1 MCISDRVYGADEP
14 TSEEEF
20 FRHREEPRLC
30 AARARGLR
38 GSATHILRHG
48 SADVLSS
55 GECVVEVAQA
65 TLQSHR
71 LCLLG
76 LGEQAVGYE
85 VVAADRI
92 AGDTMHR
99 FYSCLILVA
108 VVVIFLVDSSD
119 DVRANAMVLC
129 LLAVASG
136 GGGGSSSSSSGG
148 RSSRSND
155 SSGDGS
161 RSTAIF
167 AAFSVSDSD
176 GYWFT

>member
-99 FYSCLILVA
+99 FCSYLILVA
-108 VVVIFLVDSSD
+108 VIVAFLVDSSD
-119 DVRANAMVLC
+119 DVRANVMVC
-129 LLAVASG
+129 LLAVA
-136 GGGGSSSSSSGG
+136 SSSGG

-167 AAFSVSDSD
+167 AAFSISDSD
-176 GYWFT
+176 GYWYT

>member
-30 AARARGLR
+30 AARASGLR

-99 FYSCLILVA
+99 FCSCLILVA

-119 DVRANAMVLC
+119 DVRANVMVQC
-129 LLAVASG
+129 LLEVAS
-136 GGGGSSSSSSGG
+136 GGGSSSSSSSGG
-148 RSSRSND
+148 HSSRSND

-176 GYWFT
+176 GYWYT